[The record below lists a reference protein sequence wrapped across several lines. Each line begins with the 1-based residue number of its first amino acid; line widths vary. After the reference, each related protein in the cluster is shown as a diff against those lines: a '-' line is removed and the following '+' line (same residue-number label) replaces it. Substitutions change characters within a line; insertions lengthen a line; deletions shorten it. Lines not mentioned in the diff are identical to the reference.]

1 MKFTLKNKII
11 ITLIFFLILIII
23 LIVSN
28 LLTKSFYLR
37 NVTTQEQKIF
47 IKKTFLP
54 WKASKEKK
62 EKKFYLQKLT
72 NELNFKKSLDEII
85 FKEKLKINLDNNLFL
100 EKYTY
105 LKGFETGIDNTFPG
119 SGYLDFFN
127 NDLVVISS
135 RGVLGYSPLN
145 INNFNFKQIEN
156 NIHNFI
162 NEQQFK
168 KHKRFSI
175 KDLHISNNR
184 IYVSYTEEIKKNCWN
199 MSVLSADFSYSKI
212 NFKKLFSPKECIH
225 SMKDNDNEFN
235 AMQSGGRII
244 SLDNNHIIFSTGEFR
259 SRYLAQNIKSIN
271 GKLIK
276 ININNSNFKIISSGH
291 RNVQGLLYDKDEN
304 FLLFTEHGP
313 AGGDEINL
321 LDITKNTIQNYGWPI
336 SSYGYHYSDKLDI
349 TRNEKYP
356 FLKSHS
362 SYGYIEPLKYFT
374 PSIGPSEI
382 VKIDDKSYIFSCL
395 SCKSIFFF
403 NLDSENKIDN
413 ISRVRVEERVRDMI
427 YKDKKLYLFLEDT
440 ASIGVIKL

>member
-11 ITLIFFLILIII
+11 TILIFFLFLIII

-37 NVTTQEQKIF
+37 NVTTQEQKLF

-62 EKKFYLQKLT
+62 EKNFYLQKLT
-72 NELNFKKSLDEII
+72 NELNFKKSLDDII
-85 FKEKLKINLDNNLFL
+85 FKEKLEINLDKNLFL

-119 SGYLDFFN
+119 SGYLDFLN

-135 RGVLGYSPLN
+135 RGVLGYSSLN
-145 INNFNFKQIEN
+145 KNNFNFKQIEN

-162 NEQQFK
+162 NEEQFK

-175 KDLHISNNR
+175 KDLHINNNR

-225 SMKDNDNEFN
+225 SMKNNDNEFN

-244 SLDNNHIIFSTGEFR
+244 TLDNNHIIFSTGEFR
-259 SRYLAQNIKSIN
+259 SRYLAQNIQSIN

-276 ININNSNFKIISSGH
+276 INIKNSSFKIISSGH

-304 FLLFTEHGP
+304 ILLLTEHGP

-321 LDITKNTIQNYGWPI
+321 LDITKDTINNYGWPI

-349 TRNEKYP
+349 TRNKKYP

-382 VKIDDKSYIFSCL
+382 VKIGIKSYIFSCL

-403 NLDSENKIDN
+403 NLDSENKIYN
-413 ISRVRVEERVRDMI
+413 ISRIRVEERVRDMI
-427 YKDKKLYLFLEDT
+427 YRDKKLYLFLEDT

>member
-184 IYVSYTEEIKKNCWN
+184 IYVSYTEEIKKDCWN

>member
-175 KDLHISNNR
+175 KDLHINNNR

-382 VKIDDKSYIFSCL
+382 VKIDTKSYIFSCL

>member
-1 MKFTLKNKII
+1 MRFSSKNKII
-11 ITLIFFLILIII
+11 TILIFFLFVIII

-37 NVTTQEQKIF
+37 NITTEEQKVF

-54 WKASKEKK
+54 WKISKEKK

-85 FKEKLKINLDNNLFL
+85 FKEKLKISLDKNLFL

-135 RGVLGYSPLN
+135 RGVLGYNPLN
-145 INNFNFKQIEN
+145 LNNFNFKQIEN

-225 SMKDNDNEFN
+225 SMKNKDNEFN

-259 SRYLAQNIKSIN
+259 SRYLAQNIQSIN

-276 ININNSNFKIISSGH
+276 ININNSDFKIISSGH

-304 FLLFTEHGP
+304 FLLLTEHGP

-321 LDITKNTIQNYGWPI
+321 LDFAKNTIQNYGWPI

-382 VKIDDKSYIFSCL
+382 VKINAKSYIFSCL

-403 NLDSENKIDN
+403 NLNNENKIDN

>member
-1 MKFTLKNKII
+1 MKFTVKNKII

-175 KDLHISNNR
+175 KDLHINNNR

-382 VKIDDKSYIFSCL
+382 VKIDAKSYIFSCL

>member
-175 KDLHISNNR
+175 KDLHINNNR

-244 SLDNNHIIFSTGEFR
+244 YLDNNHIIFSTGEFR

-382 VKIDDKSYIFSCL
+382 VKIDAKSYIFSCL

>member
-1 MKFTLKNKII
+1 MKFSLKNKII
-11 ITLIFFLILIII
+11 TTLIFFLFLIII

-37 NVTTQEQKIF
+37 NVTTQEQKVF

-54 WKASKEKK
+54 WRASKEKK

-72 NELNFKKSLDEII
+72 NELNFKKSLNEIR
-85 FKEKLKINLDNNLFL
+85 FKEKIKINLDKNLFL

-135 RGVLGYSPLN
+135 RGVLGYNTQSK
-145 INNFNFKQIEN
+145 NNLNFKQIEN

-175 KDLHISNNR
+175 KDLHISNNK

-199 MSVLSADFSYSKI
+199 MSVLYADFSYSKI

-225 SMKDNDNEFN
+225 SVKNNDNEFN

-244 SLDNNHIIFSTGEFR
+244 TLDNNHIIFSTGEFR
-259 SRYLAQNIKSIN
+259 SRYLAQNIQSIN

-291 RNVQGLLYDKDEN
+291 RNVQGLLHDKDEN

-382 VKIDDKSYIFSCL
+382 VKIDAKSYIFSCL

-403 NLDSENKIDN
+403 NLDSENKIEN

-440 ASIGVIKL
+440 ASIGIIKL

>member
-1 MKFTLKNKII
+1 M
-11 ITLIFFLILIII
+11 
-23 LIVSN
+23 
-28 LLTKSFYLR
+28 
-37 NVTTQEQKIF
+37 
-47 IKKTFLP
+47 
-54 WKASKEKK
+54 
-62 EKKFYLQKLT
+62 
-72 NELNFKKSLDEII
+72 
-85 FKEKLKINLDNNLFL
+85 
-100 EKYTY
+100 
-105 LKGFETGIDNTFPG
+105 
-119 SGYLDFFN
+119 
-127 NDLVVISS
+127 ISS
-135 RGVLGYSPLN
+135 RGVLGYSSLN
-145 INNFNFKQIEN
+145 KNNFNFKQIEN

-162 NEQQFK
+162 NEEQFK

-175 KDLHISNNR
+175 KDLHINNNR

-225 SMKDNDNEFN
+225 SMKNNDNEFN

-244 SLDNNHIIFSTGEFR
+244 TLDNNHIIFSTGEFR
-259 SRYLAQNIKSIN
+259 SRYLAQNIQSIN

-276 ININNSNFKIISSGH
+276 INIKNSSFKIISSGH

-304 FLLFTEHGP
+304 ILLLTEHGP

-321 LDITKNTIQNYGWPI
+321 LDITKDTINNYGWPI

-349 TRNEKYP
+349 TRNKKYP

-382 VKIDDKSYIFSCL
+382 VKIGIKSYIFSCL

-403 NLDSENKIDN
+403 NLDSENKIYN
-413 ISRVRVEERVRDMI
+413 ISRIRVEERVRDMI
-427 YKDKKLYLFLEDT
+427 YRDKKLYLFLEDT

>member
-175 KDLHISNNR
+175 KDLHINNNR

-304 FLLFTEHGP
+304 FWLFTEHGP

-382 VKIDDKSYIFSCL
+382 VKIDAKSYIFSCL

>member
-175 KDLHISNNR
+175 KDLHINNNR

-382 VKIDDKSYIFSCL
+382 VKIDAKSYIFSCL

-413 ISRVRVEERVRDMI
+413 ISRVRVEERVRYMI

>member
-11 ITLIFFLILIII
+11 TILIFFLFLIII

-37 NVTTQEQKIF
+37 NVTTQEQKLF

-62 EKKFYLQKLT
+62 EKNFYLQKLT
-72 NELNFKKSLDEII
+72 NELNFKKSLDDII
-85 FKEKLKINLDNNLFL
+85 FKEKLKINLDKNLFL

-119 SGYLDFFN
+119 SGYLDFLN

-135 RGVLGYSPLN
+135 RGVLGYSSLN
-145 INNFNFKQIEN
+145 KNNFNFKQIEN

-162 NEQQFK
+162 NEEQFK

-175 KDLHISNNR
+175 KDLHINNNR

-225 SMKDNDNEFN
+225 SMKNNDNEFN

-244 SLDNNHIIFSTGEFR
+244 TLDNNHIIFSTGEFR
-259 SRYLAQNIKSIN
+259 SRYLAQNIQSIN

-276 ININNSNFKIISSGH
+276 INIKNSSFKIISSGH

-304 FLLFTEHGP
+304 ILLLTEHGP

-321 LDITKNTIQNYGWPI
+321 LDITKDTINNYGWPI

-349 TRNEKYP
+349 TRNKKYP

-382 VKIDDKSYIFSCL
+382 VKIGIKSYIFSCL

-403 NLDSENKIDN
+403 NLDSENKIYN
-413 ISRVRVEERVRDMI
+413 ISRIRVEERVRDMI
-427 YKDKKLYLFLEDT
+427 YRDKKLYLFLEDT

>member
-175 KDLHISNNR
+175 KDLHINNNR

-382 VKIDDKSYIFSCL
+382 VKIDAKSYIFSCL

>member
-1 MKFTLKNKII
+1 MKCTLKNKII

-54 WKASKEKK
+54 WKATKEKK

-175 KDLHISNNR
+175 KDLHINNNR

-382 VKIDDKSYIFSCL
+382 VKIDAKSYIFSCL

>member
-54 WKASKEKK
+54 WKATKEKK

-175 KDLHISNNR
+175 KDLHINNNR

-382 VKIDDKSYIFSCL
+382 VKIDAKSYIFSCL

>member
-11 ITLIFFLILIII
+11 TILIFFLFLIII

-37 NVTTQEQKIF
+37 NVTTQEQKLF

-62 EKKFYLQKLT
+62 EKNFYLQKLT
-72 NELNFKKSLDEII
+72 NELNFKKSLDDII
-85 FKEKLKINLDNNLFL
+85 FKEKLEINLDKNLFL

-119 SGYLDFFN
+119 SGYLDFLN

-135 RGVLGYSPLN
+135 RGVLGYSSLN
-145 INNFNFKQIEN
+145 KNNFNFKQIEN

-162 NEQQFK
+162 NEEQFK

-175 KDLHISNNR
+175 KDLHINNNR

-225 SMKDNDNEFN
+225 SMKNNDNEFN

-244 SLDNNHIIFSTGEFR
+244 TLDNNHIIFSTGEFR
-259 SRYLAQNIKSIN
+259 SRYLAQNIQSIN

-276 ININNSNFKIISSGH
+276 INIKKSSFKIISSGH

-304 FLLFTEHGP
+304 ILLLTEHGP

-321 LDITKNTIQNYGWPI
+321 LDITKDTINNYGWPI

-349 TRNEKYP
+349 TRNKKYP

-382 VKIDDKSYIFSCL
+382 VKIGIKSYIFSCL

-403 NLDSENKIDN
+403 NLDSENKIYN
-413 ISRVRVEERVRDMI
+413 ISRIRVEERVRDMI
-427 YKDKKLYLFLEDT
+427 YRDKKLYLFLEDT

>member
-1 MKFTLKNKII
+1 M
-11 ITLIFFLILIII
+11 
-23 LIVSN
+23 
-28 LLTKSFYLR
+28 
-37 NVTTQEQKIF
+37 
-47 IKKTFLP
+47 
-54 WKASKEKK
+54 
-62 EKKFYLQKLT
+62 
-72 NELNFKKSLDEII
+72 NFKKSLDEII
-85 FKEKLKINLDNNLFL
+85 FKEKLKINLDKNLFL

-119 SGYLDFFN
+119 SGYLDFLN

-135 RGVLGYSPLN
+135 RGVLGYSSLN
-145 INNFNFKQIEN
+145 KNNFNFKQIEN

-162 NEQQFK
+162 NEEQFK

-175 KDLHISNNR
+175 KDLHINNNR

-225 SMKDNDNEFN
+225 SMKNNDNEFN

-244 SLDNNHIIFSTGEFR
+244 TLDNNHIIFSTGEFR
-259 SRYLAQNIKSIN
+259 SRYLAQNIQSIN

-276 ININNSNFKIISSGH
+276 INIKNSSFKIISSGH

-304 FLLFTEHGP
+304 ILLLTEHGP

-321 LDITKNTIQNYGWPI
+321 LDITKDTINNYGWPI

-349 TRNEKYP
+349 TRNKKYP

-382 VKIDDKSYIFSCL
+382 VKIGIKSYIFSCL

-403 NLDSENKIDN
+403 NLDSENKIYN
-413 ISRVRVEERVRDMI
+413 ISRIRVEERVRDMI
-427 YKDKKLYLFLEDT
+427 YRDKKLYLFLEDT

>member
-1 MKFTLKNKII
+1 MKLRFKNKII
-11 ITLIFFLILIII
+11 TISIVFLFLTIFLIAA
-23 LIVSN
+23 N
-28 LLTKSFYLR
+28 LLTKSFYFRGL
-37 NVTTQEQKIF
+37 TTPEQKFF
-47 IKKTFLP
+47 IKKNFLP

-62 EKKFYLQKLT
+62 EKIFYLQKLT
-72 NELNFKKSLDEII
+72 KELNFKKSLDKII
-85 FKEKLKINLDNNLFL
+85 FQEKLNINLDKNLFL

-175 KDLHISNNR
+175 KDLHINNNK
-184 IYVSYTEEIKKNCWN
+184 IYVSYTEEIEKNCWN
-199 MSVLSADFSYSKI
+199 MSILSADFSYSKI

-225 SMKDNDNEFN
+225 SIKNNNNEFN

-244 SLDNNHIIFSTGEFR
+244 SLDNDHIIFSTGEFR
-259 SRYLAQNIKSIN
+259 SRYLAQNIQSIN

-276 ININNSNFKIISSGH
+276 INIKSSNFKIISSGH
-291 RNVQGLLYDKDEN
+291 RNVQGLLFDKDEK

-321 LDITKNTIQNYGWPI
+321 LDITKDTISNYGWPI

-349 TRNEKYP
+349 TRNKKYP

-362 SYGYIEPLKYFT
+362 SYGFIEPLKYFT

-382 VKIDDKSYIFSCL
+382 IKINKKSYIFSCL

-403 NLDSENKIDN
+403 NLDSENKIYN
-413 ISRVRVEERVRDMI
+413 MSRVKVGERIRDMI
-427 YKDKKLYLFLEDT
+427 YRNKKLYLFLEDT
-440 ASIGVIKL
+440 ASIGIIKL

>member
-184 IYVSYTEEIKKNCWN
+184 IYVSYTEEIKKDCWN
-199 MSVLSADFSYSKI
+199 MSILAADFNYSKI
-212 NFKKLFSPKECIH
+212 NFKKFFSPEECIH
-225 SMKDNDNEFN
+225 SKKNNDNEFN

-244 SLDNNHIIFSTGEFR
+244 TLDNNHIIFSTGEFR

-382 VKIDDKSYIFSCL
+382 VKIDAKSYIFSCL

>member
-11 ITLIFFLILIII
+11 TILIFFLFLIII

-37 NVTTQEQKIF
+37 NVTTQEQKLF

-62 EKKFYLQKLT
+62 EKNFYLQKLT
-72 NELNFKKSLDEII
+72 NELNFKKSLDDII
-85 FKEKLKINLDNNLFL
+85 FKEKLKINLDKNLFL

-119 SGYLDFFN
+119 SGYLDFLN

-135 RGVLGYSPLN
+135 RGVLGYSSLN
-145 INNFNFKQIEN
+145 KNNFNFKQIEN

-162 NEQQFK
+162 NEEQFK

-175 KDLHISNNR
+175 KDLHINNNR

-225 SMKDNDNEFN
+225 SMKNNDNEFN

-244 SLDNNHIIFSTGEFR
+244 TLDNNHIIFSTGEFR
-259 SRYLAQNIKSIN
+259 SRYLAQNIQSIN

-276 ININNSNFKIISSGH
+276 INIKKSSFKIISSGH

-304 FLLFTEHGP
+304 ILLLTEHGP

-321 LDITKNTIQNYGWPI
+321 LDITKDTINNYGWPI

-349 TRNEKYP
+349 TRNKKYP

-382 VKIDDKSYIFSCL
+382 VKIGIKSYIFSCL

-403 NLDSENKIDN
+403 NLDSENKIYN
-413 ISRVRVEERVRDMI
+413 ISRIRVEERVRDMI
-427 YKDKKLYLFLEDT
+427 YRDKKLYLFLEDT

>member
-1 MKFTLKNKII
+1 MKFSLKNKII
-11 ITLIFFLILIII
+11 TILIFFLFLIII

-37 NVTTQEQKIF
+37 NLTTQEQKVF

-54 WKASKEKK
+54 WRASKEKK

-72 NELNFKKSLDEII
+72 NELNFKKSLNEIR
-85 FKEKLKINLDNNLFL
+85 FKEKLKINLDKNLFL

-135 RGVLGYSPLN
+135 RGVLGYN
-145 INNFNFKQIEN
+145 ILSKNNFNFKQIEN

-175 KDLHISNNR
+175 KDLHISNNK

-199 MSVLSADFSYSKI
+199 MSVLYADFSYSKI

-225 SMKDNDNEFN
+225 SVKNNDNEFN

-244 SLDNNHIIFSTGEFR
+244 ALDNNHIIFSIGEFR
-259 SRYLAQNIKSIN
+259 SRYLAQNIQSIN

-374 PSIGPSEI
+374 PSIGPSEM
-382 VKIDDKSYIFSCL
+382 VKIDAKSYIFSCL

-403 NLDSENKIDN
+403 NLDSENKIEN
-413 ISRVRVEERVRDMI
+413 FLRVRVEERVRDMI

-440 ASIGVIKL
+440 ASIGIIKL

>member
-11 ITLIFFLILIII
+11 VTLIFFLILIII

-175 KDLHISNNR
+175 KDLHINNNR

>member
-1 MKFTLKNKII
+1 MKCTLKNKII

-54 WKASKEKK
+54 WKATKEKK

-175 KDLHISNNR
+175 KDLHINNNR

-244 SLDNNHIIFSTGEFR
+244 SFDNNHIIFSIGEFR
-259 SRYLAQNIKSIN
+259 SRYLAQNIQSIN

-382 VKIDDKSYIFSCL
+382 VKIDAKSYIFSCL

>member
-1 MKFTLKNKII
+1 MKFSSKNKII
-11 ITLIFFLILIII
+11 ATLIFFLFLIII

-37 NVTTQEQKIF
+37 NVTTQEQKVF

-72 NELNFKKSLDEII
+72 KELNFKKSLDEII
-85 FKEKLKINLDNNLFL
+85 FKEKLKINLDKNLFL

-145 INNFNFKQIEN
+145 IDNFYFKQIEN

-244 SLDNNHIIFSTGEFR
+244 SFDNNHIIFSIGEFR
-259 SRYLAQNIKSIN
+259 SRYLAQNIQSIN

-349 TRNEKYP
+349 SRNEKYP

>member
-1 MKFTLKNKII
+1 MKFSLKNKII
-11 ITLIFFLILIII
+11 TTLIISLILSIFLIFA
-23 LIVSN
+23 N
-28 LLTKSFYLR
+28 LLTKSFLFR
-37 NVTTQEQKIF
+37 NLTTQEQKIF

-62 EKKFYLQKLT
+62 EKKFYLQKLK

-85 FKEKLKINLDNNLFL
+85 FKEKLKINLSKNLFL
-100 EKYTY
+100 DKYTY

-127 NDLVVISS
+127 DNLVVTSS
-135 RGVLGYSPLN
+135 RGVLGYSPLDKN
-145 INNFNFKQIEN
+145 TLNFKQIEN
-156 NIHNFI
+156 NIHDFI

-184 IYVSYTEEIKKNCWN
+184 IYVSYTEEIKKDCWN
-199 MSVLSADFSYSKI
+199 MSILAADFNYSKI
-212 NFKKLFSPKECIH
+212 NFKKFFSPEECIH
-225 SMKDNDNEFN
+225 SKKNNDNEFN

-244 SLDNNHIIFSTGEFR
+244 TLDNNHIIFSTGEFR
-259 SRYLAQNIKSIN
+259 SRYLAQDIRSIN

-276 ININNSNFKIISSGH
+276 INIKSSNFKIISSGH

-321 LDITKNTIQNYGWPI
+321 LDVTKDTIYNYGWPI

-349 TRNEKYP
+349 TRNKKYP

-382 VKIDDKSYIFSCL
+382 VKINKKSYIFSCL

-403 NLDSENKIDN
+403 DLDSKNKIHN
-413 ISRVRVEERVRDMI
+413 ISKVRVKERVRDMI
-427 YKDKKLYLFLEDT
+427 YRDKKLYLFLEDT
-440 ASIGVIKL
+440 ASIGIIKL

>member
-11 ITLIFFLILIII
+11 VTLIFFLILIII
-23 LIVSN
+23 LLVSN

-184 IYVSYTEEIKKNCWN
+184 IYVSYTEEIKKDCWN

-382 VKIDDKSYIFSCL
+382 VKIDAKSYIFSCL